1 MNLLKTI
8 TCFFGVLTCLSCQ
21 TKTSDALVLI
31 TPQELK
37 ELSVLEGIQL
47 IDVRTPGEYQKG
59 HVSNAKNIDFL
70 DANFERNIQYLDPKK
85 PIIVYCQRGS
95 RSAKCASKLIA
106 KGFVKVYDLKGGF
119 VQWKNSGLKVEN

>member
-1 MNLLKTI
+1 MNFLKI
-8 TCFFGVLTCLSCQ
+8 IASFFGILSILNCQ

-31 TPQELK
+31 SPQELK
-37 ELSVLEGIQL
+37 ELSLLEGIQL

-59 HVSNAKNIDFL
+59 HVQTAENIDFL
-70 DANFERNIQYLDPKK
+70 DADFETNIQYLDPTK
-85 PIIVYCQRGS
+85 PIIIYCQRGS

-119 VQWKNSGLKVEN
+119 VQWKNSGLKLEN

>member
-1 MNLLKTI
+1 MNFLKII
-8 TCFFGVLTCLSCQ
+8 TSFFGVLTCLSCQ

-37 ELSVLEGIQL
+37 ELSVLAGVQL

-59 HVSNAKNIDFL
+59 HVSIAKNIDFL
-70 DANFERNIQYLDPKK
+70 DVDFEQNIQHLDPNR